1 MPPRYMAGLSNE
13 ENLDAMRFD
22 ANNPG
27 DRKRLENIR
36 SSGQQTSRERII
48 NILDEKTFVEVDAFV
63 NHRSAINNLHLH
75 RPLGDGVVAGY
86 GMIDGRRVVC
96 FSQDSSVFEGSI
108 GEMHARK
115 IVKILE
121 FAEKT
126 LLPVIAIWDGNGERP
141 EEGISSLGP
150 SGEILNLMVACSGR
164 IPLISIIMGKVTG
177 VSALAVGLSDF
188 VILNSVNGNMTL
200 SSENNHFDYN
210 LKEEIEDF
218 SEHATSHFSRSGVAC
233 LIAEDDTSALE
244 LASDLLSYFPDNML
258 SKSPVLKNDDIWDRN
273 CDEINKILLYGQEK
287 TYDVRDIIK
296 IIFDKKTFLEL
307 FSDYASNI
315 VVGLA
320 RLDGISIGI
329 IANQASVLEGR
340 LDIKSSVKA
349 ARFIRTCDCFN
360 IPIVTLIDSPGF
372 LPEVAHEFGG
382 AIKAGAKLLFAY
394 SEATVPKLSVVIG
407 KAYGGAYMAMG
418 CKQLNSD
425 YNICWPSG
433 QITVMKS
440 KDAVNIIHRKE
451 LFNSEN
457 HHKKYIKLLNKYN
470 EKFDDPYA
478 AAKKGWIDD
487 VIEPEMTRKNLI
499 KALRPLLSKKE
510 WSPSKKHDNMPL

>member
-1 MPPRYMAGLSNE
+1 MPPKYMAGLSHE
-13 ENLDAMRFD
+13 ENLDAIRFD
-22 ANNPG
+22 ANNAG
-27 DRKRLENIR
+27 ERKRLENIR
-36 SSGQQTSRERII
+36 LAGQQTSRERIM

-63 NHRSAINNLHLH
+63 NHRSAINNLQHH
-75 RPLGDGVVAGY
+75 RPLGDGVVAGH

-150 SGEILNLMVACSGR
+150 SGEILNVMVACSGR

-188 VILNSVNGNMTL
+188 VIMNSINGNMAL
-200 SSENNHFDYN
+200 SDEIDRSDFN
-210 LKEEIEDF
+210 LKEEIKDF
-218 SEHATSHFSRSGVAC
+218 SKNATNHFSRSGVVC

-273 CDEINKILLYGQEK
+273 CNEINKILPYRQEK
-287 TYDVRDIIK
+287 TYDVREIIK

-329 IANQASVLEGR
+329 VANQSSVLEGS
-340 LDIKSSVKA
+340 LDIKSSIKA

-372 LPEVAHEFGG
+372 LPEITQEFGG
-382 AIKAGAKLLFAY
+382 IINHGAKLPFAY

-407 KAYGGAYMAMG
+407 KAYGGAYLAMG

-425 YNICWPSG
+425 YNISWPSG
-433 QITVMKS
+433 EITVMES
-440 KDAVNIIHRKE
+440 KDAVNIIHSEE
-451 LFNSEN
+451 LSNSEN
-457 HHKKYIKLLNKYN
+457 HHEIYKKLLNNYK

-487 VIEPEMTRKNLI
+487 VVEPEMTRRNLI

-510 WSPSKKHDNMPL
+510 WSPSKKHGNIPL

>member
-1 MPPRYMAGLSNE
+1 MAGLSHE
-13 ENLDAMRFD
+13 ENLDAIRFD
-22 ANNPG
+22 ANNAG
-27 DRKRLENIR
+27 ERKRLENIR
-36 SSGQQTSRERII
+36 LAGQQTSRERIM

-63 NHRSAINNLHLH
+63 NHRSAINNLQHH
-75 RPLGDGVVAGY
+75 RPLGDGVVAGH

-150 SGEILNLMVACSGR
+150 SGEILNVMVACSGR

-188 VILNSVNGNMTL
+188 VIMNSINGNMAL
-200 SSENNHFDYN
+200 SDETDRYDFN
-210 LKEEIEDF
+210 LKEEIKDF
-218 SEHATSHFSRSGVAC
+218 SKNATNHFSRSGVVC

-273 CDEINKILLYGQEK
+273 CNEINKILPYGQEK
-287 TYDVRDIIK
+287 TYDVREIIK

-320 RLDGISIGI
+320 RLDGISVGI
-329 IANQASVLEGR
+329 VANQSSVLEGS
-340 LDIKSSVKA
+340 LDIKSSIKA

-372 LPEVAHEFGG
+372 LPEITQEFGG
-382 AIKAGAKLLFAY
+382 IINHGAKLPFAY

-407 KAYGGAYMAMG
+407 KAYGGAYLAMG

-425 YNICWPSG
+425 YNISWPSG
-433 QITVMKS
+433 EITVMES
-440 KDAVNIIHRKE
+440 KDAVNIIHSEE
-451 LFNSEN
+451 LSNSEN
-457 HHKKYIKLLNKYN
+457 HHEIYKKLLNNYK

-487 VIEPEMTRKNLI
+487 VVEPEMTRRNLI

-510 WSPSKKHDNMPL
+510 WSPSKKHGNIPL

>member
-1 MPPRYMAGLSNE
+1 MAGLSHE
-13 ENLDAMRFD
+13 ENLDAIRFD
-22 ANNPG
+22 ANNAG
-27 DRKRLENIR
+27 ERKRLENIR
-36 SSGQQTSRERII
+36 LAGQQTSRERIM

-63 NHRSAINNLHLH
+63 NHRSAINNLQHH
-75 RPLGDGVVAGY
+75 RPLGDGVVAGH

-150 SGEILNLMVACSGR
+150 SGEILNVMVACSGR

-188 VILNSVNGNMTL
+188 VIMNSINGNMAL
-200 SSENNHFDYN
+200 SDEIDRSDFN
-210 LKEEIEDF
+210 LKEEIKDF
-218 SEHATSHFSRSGVAC
+218 SKNATNHFSRSGVVC

-273 CDEINKILLYGQEK
+273 CNEINKILPYRQEK
-287 TYDVRDIIK
+287 TYDVREIIK

-329 IANQASVLEGR
+329 VANQSSVLEGS
-340 LDIKSSVKA
+340 LDIKSSIKA

-372 LPEVAHEFGG
+372 LPEITQEFGG
-382 AIKAGAKLLFAY
+382 IINHGAKLPFAY

-407 KAYGGAYMAMG
+407 KAYGGAYLAMG

-425 YNICWPSG
+425 YNISWPSG
-433 QITVMKS
+433 EITVMES
-440 KDAVNIIHRKE
+440 KDAVNIIHSEE
-451 LFNSEN
+451 LSNSEN
-457 HHKKYIKLLNKYN
+457 HHEIYKKLLNNYK

-487 VIEPEMTRKNLI
+487 VVEPEMTRRNLI

-510 WSPSKKHDNMPL
+510 WSPSKKHGNIPL